1 MQLSGPIILIKNSFR
16 LFFKRENLVFFIE
29 IYVFL
34 VISQAASSFLL
45 GKLNVYTDIQN
56 GTLPPLSP
64 QLTLAVIT
72 GLVFMVINT
81 FFSVSG
87 YEAVRRI
94 VWGQVPDI
102 KATLLTV
109 WKKIWKVAVVSFLW
123 VIIITLGLILL
134 IVPGIIFSIWFKFAI
149 FETLGSD
156 IGIKEAFLNS
166 KNLVAGRFWPV
177 LGRTIAFGLFAGATQ
192 MVLSFIPLGY
202 GIMITT
208 LIGALFV
215 LPSCLLYKELKG

>member
-56 GTLPPLSP
+56 GTLPPLFP

-94 VWGQVPDI
+94 V
-102 KATLLTV
+102 
-109 WKKIWKVAVVSFLW
+109 SY
-123 VIIITLGLILL
+123 GLEKDLESCRC
-134 IVPGIIFSIWFKFAI
+134 IIFVGNYHYIRTYIVDSSGYNFF
-149 FETLGSD
+149 D
-156 IGIKEAFLNS
+156 
-166 KNLVAGRFWPV
+166 LV
-177 LGRTIAFGLFAGATQ
+177 
-192 MVLSFIPLGY
+192 
-202 GIMITT
+202 
-208 LIGALFV
+208 
-215 LPSCLLYKELKG
+215 